1 MYLVAYAKGDSN
13 FGICGIYLKVW
24 SNKSYCGALNSVVQ
38 GSFNSV
44 LSTWEKFLIA
54 TIKIQDTAEGLVV
67 FYKDFQLLIKIQK
80 SDHSIEMKPLVSI
93 GTSNFARCIFV
104 RVLIYKVQFKN
115 FA

>member
-67 FYKDFQLLIKIQK
+67 FYKDF
-80 SDHSIEMKPLVSI
+80 
-93 GTSNFARCIFV
+93 
-104 RVLIYKVQFKN
+104 
-115 FA
+115 

>member
-38 GSFNSV
+38 GSFNSI

-80 SDHSIEMKPLVSI
+80 SDHSIEMEPLH
-93 GTSNFARCIFV
+93 R
-104 RVLIYKVQFKN
+104 YFK
-115 FA
+115 FCTVYFC